1 MIPAIPVG
9 NDVAGLA
16 PVHAGS
22 AARSPRH
29 CRHLCADYRRHADIA
44 APAARALA
52 DITALADTTVPI
64 DFAVS
69 GFAPSRLLCARVSR
83 NPPYAGAGVFRS
95 P

>member
-1 MIPAIPVG
+1 MLLVSRPRTPG
-9 NDVAGLA
+9 
-16 PVHAGS
+16 
-22 AARSPRH
+22 PRH
-29 CRHLCADYRRHADIA
+29 ALRAIAGTSVLIIA

-83 NPPYAGAGVFRS
+83 NPPYAGVGVFRS